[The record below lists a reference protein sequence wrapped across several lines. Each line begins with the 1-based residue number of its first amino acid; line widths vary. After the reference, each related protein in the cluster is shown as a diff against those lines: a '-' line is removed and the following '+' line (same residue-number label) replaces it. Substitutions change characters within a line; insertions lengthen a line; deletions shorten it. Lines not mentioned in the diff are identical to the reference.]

1 MEDIKQQPPKKTSK
15 EKINELTKEND
26 ALKLEVETLR
36 IESNQHKDSWFRTA
50 ADFENFKKR
59 NQDTRMN
66 AYREG
71 KIDVIKKLLVI
82 GDNLDRALSM
92 ELDDNTIQGLKLTKR
107 QFDEALASEGVTP
120 IDPLGEIF
128 DPNTQ
133 EAVMQAPREEGETP
147 NTVKQVFLKGYKLG
161 DKVIRYAQ
169 VVVIGE

>member
-1 MEDIKQQPPKKTSK
+1 MEEKETVKKTSK
-15 EKINELTKEND
+15 EKIAELTKENE
-26 ALKLEVETLR
+26 ALKLELETAKL
-36 IESNQHKDSWFRTA
+36 ESSQHKDSWFRTA

-59 NQDTRMN
+59 NQDTRIN
-66 AYREG
+66 AYKEG

-82 GDNLDRALSM
+82 GDNLDRALLM
-92 ELDDNTIQGLKLTKR
+92 KLDENTIQGLKLTKR
-107 QFDEALASEGVTP
+107 QFDEALASEGVTA
-120 IDPLGEIF
+120 IDPLGQPF

-133 EAVMQAPREEGETP
+133 EAVMQVPKEEGETP

>member
-1 MEDIKQQPPKKTSK
+1 MEENQTTVKKTSK
-15 EKINELTKEND
+15 EKIAELTKENE
-26 ALKLEVETLR
+26 ALKLELETVRL
-36 IESNQHKDSWFRTA
+36 ESSQHKDSWFRTA

-59 NQDTRMN
+59 NQDTRIN
-66 AYREG
+66 AYKEG

-82 GDNLDRALSM
+82 GDNLDRALAM
-92 ELDDNTIQGLKLTKR
+92 NLDENTIQGLKLTKR
-107 QFDEALASEGVTP
+107 QFDEVLASEGVTP
-120 IDPLGEIF
+120 IDPLGEVF

-133 EAVMQAPREEGETP
+133 EAVMQVPKQEGETP